1 MGAKRRT
8 VSAWICRVLHT
19 LFMGLALLAAGLFV
33 LRLLLVDPLAR
44 GIGYKTPKTREL
56 LPPEPIDAV
65 MEREGQIYVLYGG
78 TAVVDVYDSAGQF
91 LWAVSVP
98 YHDHNEDAKMKV
110 EGGSLFLY
118 QVRHQVYEYRCTDGR
133 FLGSFDQE
141 AEAERFPGGGYQTRP
156 VQDGEAT
163 AGTLYFKHLQVLR
176 GDTSGGFVP
185 VISHSRWWELLYFHN
200 IWLLGFSS
208 GVALFLLEHIRLP
221 KLALKQARQE
231 RGAEAKIRPK
241 SQGTKIF
248 LKHARITVAVDL
260 AYLAVN
266 LTAVLGFHSASLSI
280 GIIPVAL
287 WFIGSNIVVGNRVEK
302 QHLWGTDA
310 LLVQKWRGYLWA
322 SFIAAFVSVMAG
334 SLLRH

>member
-1 MGAKRRT
+1 M
-8 VSAWICRVLHT
+8 
-19 LFMGLALLAAGLFV
+19 
-33 LRLLLVDPLAR
+33 
-44 GIGYKTPKTREL
+44 
-56 LPPEPIDAV
+56 
-65 MEREGQIYVLYGG
+65 
-78 TAVVDVYDSAGQF
+78 
-91 LWAVSVP
+91 
-98 YHDHNEDAKMKV
+98 
-110 EGGSLFLY
+110 
-118 QVRHQVYEYRCTDGR
+118 
-133 FLGSFDQE
+133 
-141 AEAERFPGGGYQTRP
+141 
-156 VQDGEAT
+156 
-163 AGTLYFKHLQVLR
+163 LR
-176 GDTSGGFVP
+176 GDTSGGFIP

-221 KLALKQARQE
+221 KLALKQARQK

-260 AYLAVN
+260 
-266 LTAVLGFHSASLSI
+266 AVLGFHSASLSI

-310 LLVQKWRGYLWA
+310 LLVQKWMGYLWV